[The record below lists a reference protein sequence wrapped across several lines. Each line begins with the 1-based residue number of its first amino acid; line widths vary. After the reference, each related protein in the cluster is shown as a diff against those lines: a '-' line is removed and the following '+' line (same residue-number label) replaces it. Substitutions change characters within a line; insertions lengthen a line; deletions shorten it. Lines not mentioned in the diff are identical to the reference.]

1 MTGEI
6 SLTGRVM
13 AIGGL
18 KEKSMA
24 AYKHGIAE
32 VLIPL
37 ENESD
42 LWEVD
47 PVVKEHVAF
56 LSFDRLE
63 DVFRY
68 ALLAEPN
75 EPKEDAHPPLVNPQP
90 KPKRDALA
98 Q

>member
-1 MTGEI
+1 
-6 SLTGRVM
+6 M

-56 LSFDRLE
+56 FPVDRLE
-63 DVFRY
+63 DVFRH
-68 ALLAEPN
+68 ALLPEQS
-75 EPKEDAHPPLVNPQP
+75 EQKEDAHPPLVNPQQ
-90 KPKRDALA
+90 KTKRDTLA